1 MLSDLY
7 AGSLA
12 DAARRL
18 ESIPLKQVEAQ
29 ALARPAAF
37 DAMLALAPSS
47 QIKVLAEV
55 KRASPSK
62 GQIAEIQ
69 DPTLL
74 GDEASQ
80 AAEIQDPAALARIYA
95 DNGASAIS
103 VLTEE
108 RKFKGSLQDLEAVRE
123 SVQVPLLRKDFIAT
137 EHQILEARAA
147 GADIILLIVA
157 GLPEADI
164 ARLMKFTFEL
174 GMTPFIETHSEEE
187 LKIALGL
194 GAALIGVN
202 ARDLSTFETNR
213 DLFGELV
220 DLIPSGVIKVAESA
234 VRNADDVA
242 HYRKAGAD
250 VVLVGEALVTNDPA
264 AMLRSSLQAGKS

>member
-1 MLSDLY
+1 MLSELY

-18 ESIPLKQVEAQ
+18 ESVSLNEIERI
-29 ALARPAAF
+29 ALAQQPAL
-37 DAMLALAPSS
+37 DVMRALAPRE
-47 QIKVLAEV
+47 IIHVLAEV

-62 GQIAEIQ
+62 GEMAKIA
-69 DPTLL
+69 
-74 GDEASQ
+74 
-80 AAEIQDPAALARIYA
+80 DPAALAKTYA

-108 RKFKGSLQDLEAVRE
+108 RKFKGSLGDLEAVRKVV
-123 SVQVPLLRKDFIAT
+123 SVPLLRKDFIAT

-157 GLPEADI
+157 GLPESDI

-174 GMTPFIETHSEEE
+174 GMTPFIETHSADE
-187 LKIALGL
+187 LKVALEL
-194 GAALIGVN
+194 GSEFIGIN
-202 ARDLSTFETNR
+202 ARDLSTFETDRN
-213 DLFGELV
+213 LFAKLV
-220 DLIPSGVIKVAESA
+220 EHIPAGVIKVAESA
-234 VRNADDVA
+234 VRTAADVA

-264 AMLRSSLQAGKS
+264 AMLKSFLAES